1 MRRAIFS
8 LTLILLAGSVPAA
21 VAQTPQELF
30 NDAMAKQ
37 KAGDLEGAV
46 QEYRRLLKIQ
56 PDAVPIRSNL
66 GAALVGLGEFTEAI
80 TEYKIALKQAPTT
93 PGLRLN
99 LALAYYKT
107 GRIADA
113 VDQLLRVH
121 NEEPGNLQAILLLGD
136 CYLRMGQNRDLISL
150 LQPAYKKHPDEMGI
164 VYLLGTALIRDHQ
177 VEEGQVLVDRILRN
191 GESAEAHMMLG
202 AAKIEAAD
210 FAGARDELAKAVALD
225 AKLPGVHVLYA
236 QALQV
241 TAGPDEARKEF
252 QEELAIDPYD
262 YVSNLQLG
270 AMLRQEQRY
279 DEARHYLTRA
289 LETRPGDLAVRYQLA
304 AIDLSEGKAERARGE
319 LESIVKQSPSFT
331 EAHVS
336 LSIAYFRLKRT
347 ADGNREKGIVEKL
360 TAEAQAKQPGVK
372 AQ

>member
-1 MRRAIFS
+1 MQIAIFF
-8 LTLILLAGSVPAA
+8 LISIIVLASVPGA
-21 VAQTPQELF
+21 VGQSPQDLF

-46 QEYRRLLKIQ
+46 KEYRQLLNFQ

-66 GAALVGLGEFTEAI
+66 GAALAALGQFSKAI
-80 TEYKIALKQAPTT
+80 TEYNIALRQAPGNH
-93 PGLRLN
+93 GLRLN

-107 GRIADA
+107 GKITDA
-113 VDQLLRVH
+113 VEQLVRVH
-121 NEEPGNLQAILLLGD
+121 KEEPGNLQAILLLGD
-136 CYLRMGQNRDLISL
+136 CYLRLGQNKDVIAL
-150 LQPAYKKHPDEMGI
+150 LRPAYKNHPDEMGI

-177 VEEGQVLVDRILRN
+177 VEEGQVLIDRILHN
-191 GESAEAHMMLG
+191 GESAEAHLMLG
-202 AAKIEAAD
+202 TAKIEASD

-225 AKLPGVHVLYA
+225 PKLPGVHVLYA

-252 QEELAIDPYD
+252 QTELAIDPYD
-262 YVSNLQLG
+262 YMSNLQLG
-270 AMLRQEQRY
+270 AMLRQEQEY
-279 DEARHYLTRA
+279 DEAKLYLIRA

-304 AIDLSEGKAERARGE
+304 AIDLSQGKAEQARRE
-319 LESIVKQSPSFT
+319 LESIVKESPSFT

-336 LSIAYFRLKRT
+336 LSLAYFRLKRS

-372 AQ
+372 PQ